1 MAPRRTLSDSPFDT
15 LEKTF
20 NLLVA
25 GPKPLAFDGAK
36 ILGLP
41 DRSIPLTSSRP
52 CCCTPSTVLR
62 SPRCRH
68 RGLGLGVEAPRRCR
82 HGRSGRCPL
91 TGPAPGRLAHGA
103 GLPGPPVRHRG
114 RDAGGLPRSGG
125 PMRSGPTSAGRTI
138 DLAGPQRSK
147 PTAAQRSGGADGSG
161 QRPGVVG
168 SVPALGPPRSGARPG
183 RAGECHLP
191 GPMPSS
197 SGRPGSAAP
206 NWPRW
211 PPRSVWTYEALKKRR
226 LRAECTLAA
235 WLRSDDYLPFD
246 FVPKA
251 TPALCS
257 SLGGRPRQDRS
268 TDRRPE
274 KRRSTPTSRR

>member
-25 GPKPLAFDGAK
+25 GPKPLAFDGTK

-41 DRSIPLTSSRP
+41 DRSIPLDELKAMLLH
-52 CCCTPSTVLR
+52 PSTGYEVRDAVIGALVSASKHHGDADTVGLAGVLLPGLR
-62 SPRCRH
+62 RAAWPMVRAFPDRRYDIEAEMLVAFLEAVAQCDPGRPRLAARLTWLAHNGASRLLRNEVAERTGPGNDPVSSAPCLPWGHPDLVLDRAVRANVICRADAELIGTT
-68 RGLGLGVEAPRRCR
+68 RIGGTELAEVASTLGL
-82 HGRSGRCPL
+82 
-91 TGPAPGRLAHGA
+91 
-103 GLPGPPVRHRG
+103 
-114 RDAGGLPRSGG
+114 
-125 PMRSGPTSAGRTI
+125 
-138 DLAGPQRSK
+138 
-147 PTAAQRSGGADGSG
+147 
-161 QRPGVVG
+161 
-168 SVPALGPPRSGARPG
+168 
-183 RAGECHLP
+183 
-191 GPMPSS
+191 
-197 SGRPGSAAP
+197 
-206 NWPRW
+206 
-211 PPRSVWTYEALKKRR
+211 TYEALKKRR
-226 LRAECTLAA
+226 LRAEGALAA

-251 TPALCS
+251 TPAPCS